1 MHNLRIEGRKI
12 FLDGF
17 EVKDVNGYE
26 LKVNGEEQGA
36 ELILKL
42 TVQDT
47 EVKPKPV
54 SIGSGGIA
62 HSETLAIVG
71 SSNPERVVTK
81 AELEKLLDRYFG
93 EKKTGVFPV

>member
-17 EVKDVNGYE
+17 EVKGVNGYE

-42 TVQDT
+42 TVQD
-47 EVKPKPV
+47 
-54 SIGSGGIA
+54 A
-62 HSETLAIVG
+62 
-71 SSNPERVVTK
+71 
-81 AELEKLLDRYFG
+81 
-93 EKKTGVFPV
+93 